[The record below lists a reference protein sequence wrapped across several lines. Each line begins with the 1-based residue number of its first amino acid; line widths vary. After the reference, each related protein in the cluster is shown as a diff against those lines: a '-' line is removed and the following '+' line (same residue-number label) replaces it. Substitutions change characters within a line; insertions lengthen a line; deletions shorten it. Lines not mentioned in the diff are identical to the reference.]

1 MATTVDARSTTRAM
15 QGARRRH
22 YIREG
27 DWVDS
32 LYKAYLTVLLT
43 GVALFYLTVA
53 FDGTKATP
61 STVTD
66 VTHQGIGIL
75 GLAVAL
81 LVLLGLRSGSRGGPL
96 APDAADITY
105 LLLAPIPRAEVL
117 RASAFRQLRGVVLV
131 PALAGAVAGSVAS
144 GTFGGER
151 VEWMAAGAA
160 FAVLTALAVWGAALV
175 VSGTRTG
182 ARPANAIGAVLVA
195 WAALDVALGTATS
208 PTAQLGRVA
217 VLPLTTSLLAG
228 VGALGALGVVA
239 VALAVAGGV
248 SLEALRRRAHLLGE
262 LRFAATLQDMRSVI
276 VVQRELAQDLPRSRP
291 WWTVGSGRAG
301 RAGRAESGR
310 RGGTNRACWQ
320 RDWRG
325 IARWPVSRF
334 VRVVVLAAAAGV
346 ATAGV
351 WHGTYAFVVL
361 AGVLVYLVG
370 IDAAEGLAQE
380 SDHAVRPQQYPVRWP
395 DLVQS
400 HLFAPATLLVV
411 LGVFGLVACWLV
423 SGSTDALAV
432 GAIILVPVAIAGTV
446 GAALSVVLGAPPPT
460 LFLDIGFPEFTT
472 LFLIIRQ
479 TIAPL
484 VVIAAFVPA
493 AFAYHAATQGKP
505 AAGSAFVAL
514 LVPLVVLAAA
524 HSYLRSRKA
533 VHS

>member
-1 MATTVDARSTTRAM
+1 MTTRDSTRATTRAM
-15 QGARRRH
+15 RRARRRH
-22 YIREG
+22 YVSES

-53 FDGTKATP
+53 FEGTRVTP
-61 STVTD
+61 STITD
-66 VTHQGIGIL
+66 VTRTGVAVL

-96 APDAADITY
+96 APDAADVAY

-117 RASAFRQLRGVVLV
+117 RAAAFRQVRGVILV
-131 PALAGAVAGSVAS
+131 PALAGGVAGSVAS

-151 VEWMAAGAA
+151 VEWIATGVA

-182 ARPANAIGAVLVA
+182 ARTANVVGLVLVIWSA
-195 WAALDVALGTATS
+195 IDVALSSATS
-208 PTAQLGRVA
+208 PTAQIARIA
-217 VLPLTTSLLAG
+217 VLPLTTSPLAG
-228 VGALGALGVVA
+228 LGALGALGVVA
-239 VALAVAGGV
+239 VGLTVVGGV

-276 VVQRELAQDLPRSRP
+276 VVHRELAQDLPRSRP
-291 WWTVGSGRAG
+291 WWDAGGLGRG
-301 RAGRAESGR
+301 
-310 RGGTNRACWQ
+310 RGGTSGACWE

-325 IARWPVSRF
+325 IARWPFSRF
-334 VRVVVLAAAAGV
+334 ARVVALAVVAGI
-346 ATAGV
+346 ATAGILD
-351 WHGTYAFVVL
+351 GTYAFVLL
-361 AGVLVYLVG
+361 AGLLVYVVG
-370 IDAAEGLAQE
+370 IDAVEGLAQE
-380 SDHAVRPQQYPVRWP
+380 SDHAVRPQQYPRRWA
-395 DLVQS
+395 DLVQA
-400 HLFAPATLLVV
+400 HLFAPAMLLVG
-411 LGVFGLVACWLV
+411 LGTFGLVACWLV
-423 SGSTDALAV
+423 GGSTDALAV
-432 GAIILVPVAIAGTV
+432 AAIILVPVALTGTV

-484 VVIAAFVPA
+484 VVVAGFVPA
-493 AFAYHAATQGKP
+493 ALAYQATTQGKS
-505 AAGSAFVAL
+505 AASSAFVGLAVPAIV
-514 LVPLVVLAAA
+514 LVGA
-524 HSYLRSRKA
+524 HSYLRSRKT